1 MPGVSAEFFLP
12 SAGFTAAYLRLGTA
26 ELRRRAAASLEL
38 LRSCEVC
45 PRNCHVNRLENRWAV
60 CRTGRY
66 AQVASSYPHLGEED
80 CLRGWRGSGTVF
92 FSMCGLR
99 CAFCQNYEISQLRR
113 GREVLPRDLAQ
124 IMIVLQ
130 DSGCHNINLVTPEHV
145 VPQVLEALP
154 DAVDMGLRLPLVY
167 NTSSYDSP
175 SSLRLLDGIVD
186 IYMPDFKC
194 WDREMSRFYLKAPDY
209 PEVAR
214 QVIKEMHRQVGPL
227 KMDEHGLAAR
237 GVLLRHL
244 VMPGGIAGS
253 REIFRWV
260 AEEVSVHTYVNVMD
274 QYYPA
279 WKVGVDGRYDAINR
293 PVTREEFREA
303 LDAARDAGLYRFD
316 ERLPRRPGVTWAPDP
331 ASERSRRSA

>member
-1 MPGVSAEFFLP
+1 MCAEFFRPSAEF
-12 SAGFTAAYLRLGTA
+12 AAAYLGLGAA
-26 ELRRRAAASLEL
+26 ELRRRAAGSLEL

-45 PRNCHVNRLENRWAV
+45 PRNCHVDRLANRWAV

-66 AQVASSYPHLGEED
+66 AQVASFYPHFGEED

-92 FSMCGLR
+92 FSMCSLR
-99 CAFCQNYEISQLRR
+99 CAFCQNYEISQLHR
-113 GREVLPRDLAQ
+113 GREALPGDLAR
-124 IMIVLQ
+124 MMVFLQ

-145 VPQVLEALP
+145 VPQILEALP
-154 DAVDMGLRLPLVY
+154 EAVDLGLRLPLVY
-167 NTSSYDSP
+167 NTSSYDSM

-186 IYMPDFKC
+186 IYMPDFKF
-194 WDREMSRFYLKAPDY
+194 WNRELSRFYLKAPDY

-214 QVIKEMHRQVGPL
+214 QAIEEMHRQVGPL
-227 KMDEHGLAAR
+227 MMDEHGLATR

-260 AEEVSVHTYVNVMD
+260 AEKVSVHTYVNIMD

-279 WKVGVDGRYDAINR
+279 WKIGADRRYDAINR
-293 PVTREEFREA
+293 PITREEFAEA
-303 LDAARDAGLYRFD
+303 VTAARGAGLYRFD
-316 ERLPRRPGVTWAPDP
+316 ERRARAPGMTWASRP
-331 ASERSRRSA
+331 APARRGV